1 MFITKGLKKVSRQ
14 RFCEN
19 FNNLKFAKKMQKL
32 NEIFV
37 NIITYEMNTK
47 LKVLRLRMENRIG
60 NQQKQLLDYHSRELL
75 LQDICA
81 IDEEEI

>member
-1 MFITKGLKKVSRQ
+1 
-14 RFCEN
+14 
-19 FNNLKFAKKMQKL
+19 MQKL